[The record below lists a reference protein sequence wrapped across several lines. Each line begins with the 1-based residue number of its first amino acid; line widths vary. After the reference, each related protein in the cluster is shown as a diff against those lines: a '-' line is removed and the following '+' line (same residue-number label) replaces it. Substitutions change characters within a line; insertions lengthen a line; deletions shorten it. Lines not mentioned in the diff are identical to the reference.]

1 MDKKYHRLSKEERY
15 YIYKQKAIMPVDK
28 IAEMLGR
35 HRSAIYRE
43 LSRNKDE
50 HGMYTAGGAT
60 RKMLERRGKRYKP
73 FAKITLE
80 IRQYIIDKL
89 KLKWSPEQIAGR
101 LTKQRIT
108 KISTKLIYN
117 YIRNDKL
124 NGGTLYKLLPHKG
137 KKYKY
142 SRTRKSTIQNRVDI
156 SQRPKIVET
165 KSRIGDWEGDTV
177 IGVKNGSKHCLGT
190 FVDRKSKF
198 TIMLHLKDKTAA
210 GLQDALENCFMNC
223 TLPFETI
230 TFDNGTE
237 FAYHQEITANINCPI
252 YFARPYKSCD
262 RGLNE
267 HTNGQIRKFFPKKT
281 DFSQIDTADIITVQN
296 LLNER
301 PRKALNFLTPNEV
314 MNKHLNSMNKK
325 IMSHWT

>member
-1 MDKKYHRLSKEERY
+1 MSCTK
-15 YIYKQKAIMPVDK
+15 
-28 IAEMLGR
+28 
-35 HRSAIYRE
+35 
-43 LSRNKDE
+43 
-50 HGMYTAGGAT
+50 
-60 RKMLERRGKRYKP
+60 
-73 FAKITLE
+73 KITLE

-101 LTKQRIT
+101 LTKQRT
-108 KISTKLIYN
+108 AKIRTKLIYN

-124 NGGTLYKLLPHKG
+124 NGGMLYKLLPHKG

-142 SRTRKSTIQNRVDI
+142 SGTRKSTIPNRVDI

-177 IGVKNGSKHCLGT
+177 IGVKNGSKHCPGT

-198 TIMLHLKDKTAA
+198 TIMLHLKDKTAV
-210 GLQDALENCFMNC
+210 GLQNALEEYFMNC
-223 TLPFETI
+223 TLPFKTI

-281 DFSQIDTADIITVQN
+281 DFSKIETAEINTVQN
-296 LLNER
+296 LLNDR
-301 PRKALNFLTPNEV
+301 PRKSLDFLTPNEV
-314 MNKHLNSMNKK
+314 MDKYLNSLNKK

>member
-1 MDKKYHRLSKEERY
+1 MTATE
-15 YIYKQKAIMPVDK
+15 
-28 IAEMLGR
+28 IAQMLDR
-35 HRSAIYRE
+35 HKSTIYRE
-43 LSRNKDE
+43 LNRNKDE
-50 HGMYTAGGAT
+50 HGIYTAGGAT
-60 RKMLERRGKRYKP
+60 KKMLDRRGKKYKR
-73 FAKITLE
+73 FAKITPE
-80 IRQYIIDKL
+80 VKQYIIDNL
-89 KLKWSPEQIAGR
+89 KVKWSPEQIAGR
-101 LTKQRIT
+101 LMKEKKA

-124 NGGTLYKLLPHKG
+124 NGGKLYKLLPHKG

-142 SRTRKSTIQNRVDI
+142 SGTKKSIIQNRMDI

-210 GLQDALENCFMNC
+210 GLQEALENYFMNC

-281 DFSQIDTADIITVQN
+281 DFSTIDTAEIIKVQN
-296 LLNER
+296 LLNDR
-301 PRKALNFLTPNEV
+301 PRKSLDFLTPNEV
-314 MNKHLNSMNKK
+314 MNKHLNSLNKK
-325 IMSHWT
+325 NVSH